1 MSSKNLTFKLVMD
14 ADTKGFDA
22 GTKAS
27 KDNWESFISLLKK
40 EADGLK
46 AASLETGKEVSKI
59 VPDDLQKKADQAKGK
74 LGEVSQAAGELQG
87 QAVQTAGKIDGLG
100 NELQDTAN
108 KANKAGFEI
117 GGAIPGDAVQLA
129 EMLGN
134 KFFSAAKEIE
144 SLGDKSTIS
153 AGELRAMSSAGEQGL
168 NELNLAL
175 KAAQAELVR
184 LQSTDG
190 TLQDIEIAKQRVLS
204 IQDAINEASSAF
216 NYYQGVAINAMKGVD
231 GATQSAINQVQ
242 RFSAVD
248 LTGVVGEAQTATR
261 AIESMGDGAN
271 LSTKEIERIGSI
283 GTNSINALEREL
295 LTARNAFSA
304 LEQSSEAV
312 TLNEIKA
319 AGDKVKGLEQAVDLT
334 KSAFS
339 EFNVKATTAMQGVS
353 TSTDKASGSAKQ
365 AGHAIYEALGIKPP
379 SVIND
384 AIADLTRKLENFKA
398 NSKLPA
404 EEVERVT
411 KITEQQIEKLKSE
424 LNGVEPAAQKAN
436 SGVSTLSKGMDGAKF
451 AVTALV
457 GALATI
463 GVGLGLRELAQAADS
478 YTNLSARINIA
489 TSDGGNFQQ
498 AMAGVHQ
505 VALMT
510 NSSLDATAGL
520 FTKVNDVG
528 KQMGMTQQ
536 QSLDLV
542 KTINMAIQTGGG
554 DAAASEAAI
563 VQLTQALQSGVLRG
577 DEFNSI
583 MEQAPGI
590 SKALAQSLG
599 VTTGELRAMA
609 GEGQLSAEKVIKALQ
624 DQSAA
629 IEADYAKFPT
639 TIGNALQKIS
649 TQWQILIGEMDQ
661 ANGSS
666 AAVANALSIIADNL
680 GILKVFFDDVAEGV
694 GYFTSKFDDIDPS
707 TLNALRDTL
716 TQVYENI
723 KLNIKYVADFGETA
737 WSAFT
742 SALDAISPLFNALIG
757 GGEDVSGF
765 TTFLNMLRMAMAAV
779 SDASFGLNVGL
790 KILLS
795 SVQFLAGGVYSLAA
809 ATLKYVPFM
818 GDLADEAEK
827 ASDRMFAQAEKNMQG
842 AIQLSTEH
850 KWAVVETYE
859 DIRKTQ
865 KEKNEEAVAD
875 STATFADLVKQN
887 QEFSQKSKDLADER
901 AAIDAQLNQAR
912 KDGNQSTIDA
922 IIQKSNELEGR
933 EKEHAA
939 NKAALDKDMLASAQD
954 YAEAAIKANGGVMDG
969 VMQADLLTKGYI
981 VTIDEAGKVSVQAGQ
996 SAEQAAE
1003 SAAKKEEALK
1013 LAKENV
1019 KKADEEYLAYQK
1031 QAAVERAILEQQIEQ
1046 AKKSG
1051 DLNALASAQSSINA
1065 INAKEAELA
1074 NNRDLRIAELNKA
1087 NTGSGQVAETAYSR
1101 ASAAAK
1107 LFGVD
1112 LDASLNKV
1120 SKSFNSSGN
1129 DLNDLKTGL
1138 EEAGVTGKQ
1147 AGDVLY
1153 QAWEDWLS
1161 KAKSQAEIDM
1171 AKAKLQEFGDQ
1182 GKVSTAQVEQGLIA
1196 IKMQAQKLP
1205 DDIDPVTESFKR
1217 LGIETKENLKLAAQ
1231 QALMDFINVR
1241 DSGKATAEG
1250 VQKAYEKAAQSAAA
1264 SGDAGR
1270 IAAVNAMNAGRNLEV
1285 QIDET
1290 GKATVKATDKANES
1304 LDSMRRSTDRVR
1316 DGVKGIEG
1324 SVHSAT
1330 RAIDGAKSS
1339 TEEWADAVN
1348 KAKGE
1353 FDKAMKQQS
1362 KSLGSLDDY
1371 DSYNKND
1378 VISMLKS
1385 QGYDDKDA
1393 KKLAGNIWSQAMEA
1407 DRDAKMASYGN
1418 SGVGGMDTL
1427 MRQMY
1432 DDAAKKGITTQHG
1445 TNKIN
1450 ELMRSINVAST
1461 GTNLNDYAPSIPSAP
1476 SVRDIDSTPK
1486 TTIRIEAGNG
1496 QYVDAQVNA
1505 DQVNPLT
1512 QILKQLGTLKG
1523 ST

>member
-1 MSSKNLTFKLVMD
+1 MVGKELTFKLVIN
-14 ADTKGFDA
+14 ADTKDFVSNVQQSEKTAKALFDA
-22 GTKAS
+22 IKI
-27 KDNWESFISLLKK
+27 ESDKLKTTS
-40 EADGLK
+40 E
-46 AASLETGKEVSKI
+46 ETAKEVGKI

-74 LGEVSQAAGELQG
+74 LSEVAQAANALETQASQAS
-87 QAVQTAGKIDGLG
+87 GKIDGLG
-100 NELQDTAN
+100 SELQDTAN

-117 GGAIPGDAVQLA
+117 GSAIPGDAVQLA

-261 AIESMGDGAN
+261 AIESMGDGAS

-283 GTNSINALEREL
+283 GTNSINTLEREL

-304 LEQSSEAV
+304 LEKSSEAV

-365 AGHAIYEALGIKPP
+365 AGHAIYDALGIKPP

-520 FTKVNDVG
+520 FTKVNDTG

-554 DAAASEAAI
+554 SAAAADAAI
-563 VQLTQALQSGVLRG
+563 TQFTQALQSGVLRG

-599 VTTGELRAMA
+599 VTTDELRKMA
-609 GEGQLSAEKVIKALQ
+609 ENGELSAEKVIKALQ
-624 DQSAA
+624 SQSAA

-639 TIGNALQKIS
+639 TIGNALQRIT
-649 TQWQILIGEMDQ
+649 TQWQILIGTMDQ
-661 ANGSS
+661 ANGAS
-666 AAVANALSIIADNL
+666 ATVAQWLVTLADNM
-680 GILKVFFDDVAEGV
+680 D
-694 GYFTSKFDDIDPS
+694 
-707 TLNALRDTL
+707 
-716 TQVYENI
+716 
-723 KLNIKYVADFGETA
+723 
-737 WSAFT
+737 
-742 SALDAISPLFNALIG
+742 
-757 GGEDVSGF
+757 
-765 TTFLNMLRMAMAAV
+765 
-779 SDASFGLNVGL
+779 
-790 KILLS
+790 
-795 SVQFLAGGVYSLAA
+795 
-809 ATLKYVPFM
+809 
-818 GDLADEAEK
+818 
-827 ASDRMFAQAEKNMQG
+827 
-842 AIQLSTEH
+842 
-850 KWAVVETYE
+850 VVETILE
-859 DIRKTQ
+859 DIGEGFIWVGDQLKKIDSATIEAFKEALSTAYEAVKSLVTSLGSMFGTTAQVLDTALSAIFDFNSGIDGSTDKTNGFTKALQGASLTFALFNDGFKGIAIVVNLFAGAMYEATGAFMYWKSKFMIGDAKEAAFKEFQDLTARAKELYGQADELALNHEVQVKKVWEEIGKTQ
-865 KEKNEEAVAD
+865 DEKNREAVAGN
-875 STATFADLVKQN
+875 TATFAELSKQN
-887 QEFSQKSKDLADER
+887 QEFSQKSKDLAGER

-981 VTIDEAGKVSVQAGQ
+981 VTMDEAGKVSVQAGL

-1031 QAAVERAILEQQIEQ
+1031 QAAAERALLEQQIEQ
-1046 AKKSG
+1046 AKKTG
-1051 DLNALASAQSSINA
+1051 DLNALASAQASINA
-1065 INAKEAELA
+1065 INTKEAELA
-1074 NNRDLRIAELNKA
+1074 QNRDLRIAELNKA

-1112 LDASLNKV
+1112 LDVSLNRV
-1120 SKSFNSSGN
+1120 SKSFSSSGN
-1129 DLNDLKTGL
+1129 ELDGLKTKLG
-1138 EEAGVTGKQ
+1138 EAGYTGKQ

-1153 QAWEDWLS
+1153 QAWEEWLS
-1161 KAKSQAEIDM
+1161 KAKSQAEIDAAN
-1171 AKAKLQEFGDQ
+1171 AKMREFEAQ
-1182 GKVSTAQVEQGLIA
+1182 GVFSTKQVELGIVA
-1196 IKMQAQKLP
+1196 IKRATSELP
-1205 DDIDPVTESFKR
+1205 DVLDETGKAFER
-1217 LGIETKENLKLAAQ
+1217 LGIKTKEQLRLSAQMALADFDVVRQ
-1231 QALMDFINVR
+1231 SGQATQSDL
-1241 DSGKATAEG
+1241 
-1250 VQKAYEKAAQSAAA
+1250 QKAYEKTIQLAYA
-1264 SGDAGR
+1264 SGDAQS
-1270 IAAVNAMNAGRNLEV
+1270 IAAANAKAASLGLSIQVSETGQVSVKANNAVEESLHRVRNATGNAGDGFDDLGRRGVRAGNDTTEAWEEARKATEAAMASQGKMKASKTGTTAKHGLSVEEIEQRLKDIGYEGDTKQKAKELFQDAEPVAGGYYKSASNEWVKRKYGTTAYDNQKALGNAMYVMEQIERLEQYV
-1285 QIDET
+1285 
-1290 GKATVKATDKANES
+1290 GKN
-1304 LDSMRRSTDRVR
+1304 
-1316 DGVKGIEG
+1316 G
-1324 SVHSAT
+1324 
-1330 RAIDGAKSS
+1330 
-1339 TEEWADAVN
+1339 
-1348 KAKGE
+1348 
-1353 FDKAMKQQS
+1353 
-1362 KSLGSLDDY
+1362 
-1371 DSYNKND
+1371 
-1378 VISMLKS
+1378 
-1385 QGYDDKDA
+1385 
-1393 KKLAGNIWSQAMEA
+1393 
-1407 DRDAKMASYGN
+1407 
-1418 SGVGGMDTL
+1418 
-1427 MRQMY
+1427 
-1432 DDAAKKGITTQHG
+1432 
-1445 TNKIN
+1445 
-1450 ELMRSINVAST
+1450 RSIGSS
-1461 GTNLNDYAPSIPSAP
+1461 NLNDYAPSIPSVP
-1476 SVRDIDSTPK
+1476 STKDYGKGGDSVNYN
-1486 TTIRIEAGNG
+1486 IQFGG
-1496 QYVDAQVNA
+1496 QTLSLTGDASQKDVMTSLVN
-1505 DQVNPLT
+1505 Q
-1512 QILKQLGTLKG
+1512 LKG
-1523 ST
+1523 IAKST